1 MRYAEYAKKYT
12 LIRDNSELLG
22 VVMLHQASVQL
33 VAVIILGQWP
43 LVLIV
48 AKLNAMLWMQ
58 KIAR

>member
-33 VAVIILGQWP
+33 VAVTILGQWP
-43 LVLIV
+43 HVLTA
-48 AKLNAMLWMQ
+48 AK
-58 KIAR
+58 